1 MTGDHLDRDG
11 IPLPT
16 GPLEASGGEVVDLHP
31 ASGGRTRRPTL
42 PTAELAISSYR
53 EVAARVAAAG
63 EPRWLIQGLWPADAY
78 GVLAAQ
84 EKAGKTWAALDLAVS
99 VATGTPWLDHYA
111 CPSPGPVLVFLGEG
125 GERATVRRIEAI
137 AAAKGVDPDQLADR
151 LRLCF
156 RVPRLAAPGAGSE
169 LAAIQAELAA
179 HPAALVVLDPLYLAA
194 AGASGANLYDMG
206 AVLQAIQGVCQAAGC
221 ALLVVTHWNKTG
233 DGRGAD
239 RISGAGPAAWARVIC
254 SVAVHY
260 RGSDPDGASTVVLG
274 DELIGGEIADT
285 RFRIRRRVRADDP
298 ADLGAPLSYS
308 VEVLAADEDE
318 DLDPAAAALSKSRQW
333 VLAALRAGGDL
344 QTVKQLGD
352 RLAQAGHP
360 LKPRTIQL
368 ALGELEAAGLAAGS
382 EEGNGRAR
390 YWSPATP
397 DADSDHDQ
405 ASDGG
410 EGGMP

>member
-1 MTGDHLDRDG
+1 MTSDHHDRDG
-11 IPLPT
+11 IPPPDE
-16 GPLEASGGEVVDLHP
+16 PLEAAPGGEVVTLR
-31 ASGGRTRRPTL
+31 AAAGRVRRPAL
-42 PTAELAISSYR
+42 PAAELAVSSFG

-99 VATGTPWLDHYA
+99 VACGRPWLDYFA
-111 CPSPGPVLVFLGEG
+111 CPSPGPVLLFLGEG

-137 AAAKGVDPDQLADR
+137 ATSKGVDPDQLDDQ

-156 RVPRLAAPGAGSE
+156 RVPRLAAPDAGSE
-169 LAAIQAELAA
+169 LAAIEAELAA
-179 HPAALVVLDPLYLAA
+179 HPAILVVLDPLYLAA

-206 AVLQAIQGVCQAAGC
+206 AVLQAIQGVCQHAGC

-254 SVAVHY
+254 SLSIQH
-260 RGSDPDGASTVVLG
+260 RGNNEDGASIVLLG
-274 DELIGGEIADT
+274 VELIGGEVADT
-285 RFRIRRRVRADDP
+285 RFRIRRRVHADDP
-298 ADLGAPLSYS
+298 ADLGSPLSYA
-308 VEVLAADEDE
+308 VEVLAADDAE

-333 VLAALRAGGDL
+333 VLIALRAGGDM

-390 YWSPATP
+390 YWSPTAEP
-397 DADSDHDQ
+397 DDAG
-405 ASDGG
+405 AGVGGG
-410 EGGMP
+410 EGTP

>member
-1 MTGDHLDRDG
+1 MSGDQRDRDG

-16 GPLEASGGEVVDLHP
+16 GPLEEPAGGEVVDLHP
-31 ASGGRTRRPTL
+31 AASRARRPAS
-42 PTAELAISSYR
+42 PGAELAISPYG

-99 VATGTPWLDHYA
+99 VACGRPWLDHFT
-111 CPSPGPVLVFLGEG
+111 CPTPGPVLVFLGEG

-137 AAAKGVDPDQLADR
+137 AIAKGVDPDQLADH

-194 AGASGANLYDMG
+194 AGASGSNLYDMG
-206 AVLQAIQGVCQAAGC
+206 GILQAIQGVCQHAGC

-254 SVAVHY
+254 SVSIDHRA
-260 RGSDPDGASTVVLG
+260 SDNDGASKVLLG
-274 DELIGGEIADT
+274 VEVIGGEIADT
-285 RFRIRRRVRADDP
+285 RFRIRRHVQAEDP
-298 ADLGAPLSYS
+298 ADLGSPLSYS
-308 VEVLAADEDE
+308 VEVLAGDDDQ
-318 DLDPAAAALSKSRQW
+318 DLDPAAAGLSPSRQW
-333 VLAALRAGGDL
+333 VLAALQAGGAM

-352 RLAQAGHP
+352 RLAENGRP
-360 LKPRTIQL
+360 LKPRTIQT
-368 ALGELEAAGLAAGS
+368 ALGELEATGLAQGS

-397 DADSDHDQ
+397 DNSAGGGADT
-405 ASDGG
+405 
-410 EGGMP
+410 P

>member
-1 MTGDHLDRDG
+1 MSGDHRDRDG

-16 GPLEASGGEVVDLHP
+16 GPLEEASGGEVVDLRP
-31 ASGGRTRRPTL
+31 TVDRARRPAPPAVAL
-42 PTAELAISSYR
+42 DISSYG

-99 VATGTPWLDHYA
+99 VATGRPWLDHFA
-111 CPSPGPVLVFLGEG
+111 CPNPGPVLVFLGEG
-125 GERATVRRIEAI
+125 GERATVRRIQAI
-137 AAAKGVDPDQLADR
+137 ATAKGVDPDQLADQ

-156 RVPRLAAPGAGSE
+156 RVPRLVAAGAGSE
-169 LAAIQAELAA
+169 LAAIQAELAD

-194 AGASGANLYDMG
+194 AGASGASLYDMG
-206 AVLQAIQGVCQAAGC
+206 VVLQAIQGVCQAAGC
-221 ALLVVTHWNKTG
+221 ALLLVTHWNKTG

-260 RGSDPDGASTVVLG
+260 RGSDPEGASMVLLG
-274 DELIGGEIADT
+274 VELIGGEIADT
-285 RFRIRRRVRADDP
+285 RFRIRRRVGADDP

-308 VEVLAADEDE
+308 VEVLAADDDE

-333 VLAALRAGGDL
+333 VLTALRAGGDL

-352 RLAQAGHP
+352 RLARAGHP
-360 LKPRTIQL
+360 LKPRTIQT
-368 ALGELEAAGLAAGS
+368 ALGELEATGLAAGS

-390 YWSPATP
+390 YWSPAAP
-397 DADSDHDQ
+397 DDGAGGGADIPDPPAD
-405 ASDGG
+405 AG
-410 EGGMP
+410 

>member
-1 MTGDHLDRDG
+1 MSGDHRDRDG

-16 GPLEASGGEVVDLHP
+16 GPLEEASGGEVVDLRP
-31 ASGGRTRRPTL
+31 TAGRARRPTL
-42 PTAELAISSYR
+42 PAAELAISPYG
-53 EVAARVAAAG
+53 EVAARVQAAG
-63 EPRWLIQGLWPADAY
+63 EPRWLIQSLWPADAY

-99 VATGTPWLDHYA
+99 VASARPWLGHFA
-111 CPSPGPVLVFLGEG
+111 CPTPGPVLVFLGEG
-125 GERATVRRIEAI
+125 GERATVRRIQAI
-137 AAAKGVDPDQLADR
+137 ATTKGIDPDQLADR

-156 RVPRLAAPGAGSE
+156 RVPRLAAPGAGGE
-169 LAAIQAELAA
+169 LAAIQAELEA

-254 SVAVHY
+254 SIAVHY
-260 RGSDPDGASTVVLG
+260 RGSDLEGASIVLLG
-274 DELIGGEIADT
+274 VELIGGELADT
-285 RFRIRRRVRADDP
+285 RFRIRRRIHADDP

-308 VEVLAADEDE
+308 VEVLAADDEPE

-333 VLAALRAGGDL
+333 VLAALRAGGDM

-360 LKPRTIQL
+360 LKPRTIQT
-368 ALGELEAAGLAAGS
+368 ALGELEAIGLAQGS

-397 DADSDHDQ
+397 DPGDS
-405 ASDGG
+405 GG
-410 EGGMP
+410 EGAA

>member
-1 MTGDHLDRDG
+1 VSDDQRDRDG

-16 GPLEASGGEVVDLHP
+16 GPLEETAGGEVVDLHP
-31 ASGGRTRRPTL
+31 TGGRARRPVL
-42 PTAELAISSYR
+42 PAAELAISSYR

-99 VATGTPWLDHYA
+99 VATGRPWLEHFP
-111 CPSPGPVLVFLGEG
+111 CPAPGQVLVFLGEG

-137 AAAKGVDPDQLADR
+137 ATAKGINPDQLADQ

-156 RVPRLAAPGAGSE
+156 RVPRLAAPGAGGE
-169 LAAIQAELAA
+169 LTAIQAELAA

-194 AGASGANLYDMG
+194 AGASGSNLYDMG
-206 AVLQAIQGVCQAAGC
+206 AVLQAIQGVCQQSGS

-254 SVAVHY
+254 SVSVDHRA
-260 RGSDPDGASTVVLG
+260 SDDDGASKVLLG
-274 DELIGGEIADT
+274 VEVIGGEIADT
-285 RFRIRRRVRADDP
+285 RFRIRRRVQAEDP
-298 ADLGAPLSYS
+298 ADLGSPLSYS
-308 VEVLAADEDE
+308 VEVLAADDGQ
-318 DLDPAAAALSKSRQW
+318 DLGPAAAGLSPSRQW
-333 VLAALRAGGDL
+333 VLAALQGGGAM

-352 RLAQAGHP
+352 RLAEAGRP
-360 LKPRTIQL
+360 LKPRTIQT
-368 ALGELEAAGLAAGS
+368 ALGELEAAGLASGS

-397 DADSDHDQ
+397 D
-405 ASDGG
+405 DGA
-410 EGGMP
+410 GGGAGTP